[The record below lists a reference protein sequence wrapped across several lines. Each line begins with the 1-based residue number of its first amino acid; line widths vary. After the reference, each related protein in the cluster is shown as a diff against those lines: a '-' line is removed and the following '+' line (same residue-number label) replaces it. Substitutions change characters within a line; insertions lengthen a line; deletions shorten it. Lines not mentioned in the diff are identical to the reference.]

1 MKNNSNILITICA
14 RGGSKGIPGKNI
26 KEVNGKPLIAYTI
39 EAAKRVKES
48 LADNRVDIE
57 LSTDSEEIRKCAAE
71 YGLKSDYQRPAY
83 LANDTSGK
91 VDAIRDIVL
100 HSEKKNDC
108 KYDFIVDLDVTSP
121 IRTTDDIIN
130 CLNMFN
136 EDNDLKTVFS
146 VNHCARN
153 PYFNQVEEK
162 ADGYCKLVIEG
173 KYLSRQTAPK
183 VYDMNAS
190 IYVYQRLFFD
200 TDSSTPLT
208 DKTKAYV
215 MDHICFDLDEPHDY
229 DYLSFLVSTKRIEL

>member
-26 KEVNGKPLIAYTI
+26 KEVGGKPLIAYTI
-39 EAAKRVKES
+39 EAAEKVKDKLS
-48 LADNRVDIE
+48 GCRVDIE

-91 VDAIRDIVL
+91 VDAIRDLVF

-121 IRTTDDIIN
+121 IRTTDDIVD

-136 EDNDLKTVFS
+136 EDSDLKTVFS
-146 VNHCARN
+146 VNPCARN
-153 PYFNQVEEK
+153 PYFNQVEDK
-162 ADGYCKLVIEG
+162 GDGYCKIVLGG
-173 KYLSRQTAPK
+173 KYLSRQAAPE

-190 IYVYQRLFFD
+190 IYVYKRPFFD
-200 TDSSTPLT
+200 TDSSSPIT
-208 DKTKAYV
+208 DKSKVYV
-215 MDHICFDLDEPHDY
+215 MDHICFDLDEPHDF
-229 DYLSFLVSTKRIEL
+229 DYLSFLLSSKLIEL